1 MSYDITPEDTGG
13 HYGIMLPC
21 APEDFGEFVSGLL
34 GKPQTIEKGF
44 SGFFDLSRTD
54 VVNTFHLVDQ
64 RIRQQNEASLVQF
77 TVRIIYEDNSSVLL
91 SSLDELSHYS
101 EVKPLVSTGI
111 VLSWSY
117 LIKFRNKKVPE
128 KQDIDLSFISDM
140 RRRRGIVIGIEE
152 FSELGMPGI
161 MLRVKHTDRTWGVDI
176 ESLLSGHVES
186 LLRAESRKARFV
198 RRHSGRISLLVG
210 SFFFLSAIGGAFWA
224 SLRFVRS
231 QTENLQAVR
240 SATKGSPQYFQTQID
255 LLLDILVSGV
265 WTRFTFATL
274 GFLVLALV
282 ASIFLAVWVESS
294 ANKAPF
300 SFVTLSRKAEERRD
314 NLLGQQKRDWLIFCA
329 SIFTSIA
336 AGVVSN
342 LLFVRFFAVTG

>member
-1 MSYDITPEDTGG
+1 MSYDIKPDDAGG
-13 HYGIMLPC
+13 NYGIMLPC

-44 SGFFDLSRTD
+44 SGSFDISRKD
-54 VVNTFHLVDQ
+54 AINTFHLVDQ

-77 TVRIIYEDNSSVLL
+77 TVRIIYEDDSSVLL
-91 SSLDELSHYS
+91 SSLDELLHYS

-152 FSELGMPGI
+152 FSDLRMPGI

-186 LLRAESRKARFV
+186 LLRVESRKARFV
-198 RRHSGRISLLVG
+198 RHNSGRIGFLVG
-210 SFFFLSAIGGAFWA
+210 SLFFLGAIGGAFWA
-224 SLRFVRS
+224 SIRFVRS
-231 QTENLQAVR
+231 QTENLQTLR
-240 SATKGSPQYFQTQID
+240 STTQGNSQYFQTQID
-255 LLLDILVSGV
+255 LLLDMLVSGV

-282 ASIFLAVWVESS
+282 VSIFLAVWVESS

-300 SFVTLSRKAEERRD
+300 SFVNLSRKAEERRD
-314 NLLGQQKRDWLIFCA
+314 HLLGQQKRDWLMFCA
-329 SIFTSIA
+329 SILTSVA

-342 LLFVRFFAVTG
+342 LLFVRFFAGTG